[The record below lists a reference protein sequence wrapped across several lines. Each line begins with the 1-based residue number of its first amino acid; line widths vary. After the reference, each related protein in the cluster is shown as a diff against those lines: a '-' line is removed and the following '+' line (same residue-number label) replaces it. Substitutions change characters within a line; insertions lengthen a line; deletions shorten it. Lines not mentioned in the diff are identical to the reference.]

1 MNDAHE
7 RGQCGMCS
15 TYANVVVKLV
25 SQNHILSPQA
35 FYFLVSLSDPLRGS
49 FRRSMQ
55 FYSFVTLILILEGTM
70 IAPA

>member
-1 MNDAHE
+1 M
-7 RGQCGMCS
+7 RS
-15 TYANVVVKLV
+15 TYANVVMKLV

-35 FYFLVSLSDPLRGS
+35 LYFLVSLSNSLRGT
-49 FRRSMQ
+49 FRRSKQ

>member
-1 MNDAHE
+1 M
-7 RGQCGMCS
+7 
-15 TYANVVVKLV
+15 KLV

-35 FYFLVSLSDPLRGS
+35 LYFLVSLSDSLRGT